1 MSKYYS
7 SLFRPVKINGMRL
20 KNRLVVPPMGTG
32 FAEEDG
38 SVSDRLIKYH
48 EARAKG
54 GFGLITLEVT
64 AVDGVEG
71 KGSLHQLSI
80 FDDRFIPGLKR
91 LVDRLHNAGAKVGI
105 QLYHPG
111 RVTLPAI
118 LGGLRPV
125 APSPIPDPIWRQAPR
140 ELTIQDIKRLVELFA
155 QGARRAKESGFDAI
169 ELHGAHGYL
178 ISQFMSGYANK
189 RTDEYGGG
197 FEGFIRFPV
206 EIIRRI
212 RQLVGP
218 DFPIFFRISGDELVP
233 MGRTVTE
240 SVEVAKRLV
249 QEGVNVIDV
258 SIGVMESSAVTS
270 APPDMEQGFNAG
282 MAAAFKKALSV
293 PIIAVGRIND
303 PDIAEE
309 IVGSGKADL
318 VAIGRQS
325 LTDPDWPNK
334 VAKGQKNDIV
344 KCISCNEGC
353 IEGIVIWGRPMITCV
368 QNLALG
374 KEAEYASPRAS
385 KRKRVLIAGG
395 GPAGLEAARTAALW
409 GHKVILYEKD
419 TALGGQINLAVIPP
433 KKDIYNE
440 VTLSRAKAI
449 KELGVEVHLGRELTP
464 DIVRQIAPDVLIIAT
479 GSKPLVPKISG
490 VDRKNVIASAEA
502 LRGANV
508 GDKVVVV
515 GGGLVGCE
523 TADYLAQ
530 QGKEVTIVEMLR
542 HTARDIGPAARYFL
556 RRRLAEKGIKIL
568 TSTTV
573 EEIVEGGIKVSSG
586 EGSHFLGPV
595 DAVVI
600 ATGAESVNE
609 LGPKVKGIVPEI
621 YVIGDAAKPGK
632 ILAAVEQA
640 AELARKL

>member
-1 MSKYYS
+1 MSKYYP
-7 SLFRPVKINGMRL
+7 SLFQPLEIGGLRL

-32 FAEEDG
+32 FAAEDG
-38 SVSDRLIKYH
+38 TVTDRLINYH
-48 EARAKG
+48 EARARG
-54 GFGLITLEVT
+54 GFALITMEVT
-64 AVDGVEG
+64 AVDGIEG
-71 KGSLHQLSI
+71 KGSAHQLSI
-80 FDDRFIPGLKR
+80 FDDRFIPGFKR
-91 LVDRLHNAGAKVGI
+91 LVDRVHDAGAKVGV

-111 RVTLPAI
+111 RVTLPAFI
-118 LGGLRPV
+118 GGLQPV
-125 APSPIPDPIWRQAPR
+125 GPSPVPDPVWRQATR
-140 ELTIQDIKRLVELFA
+140 ELTVQDIARLVESFA
-155 QGARRAKESGFDAI
+155 QGARRAKEAGFDI
-169 ELHGAHGYL
+169 VELHGAHGYL

-206 EIIRRI
+206 EIIRRV

-270 APPDMEQGFNAG
+270 APPDMEQGFNAV
-282 MAAAFKKALSV
+282 MTAAFKKALSV
-293 PIIAVGRIND
+293 PVIAVGRINE
-303 PDIAEE
+303 PDVAEE
-309 IVGSGKADL
+309 IVNSGKADL

-353 IEGIVIWGRPMITCV
+353 IEGIVIWRRPMITCV

-374 KEAEYASPRAS
+374 KEAEYASPHAS
-385 KRKRVLIAGG
+385 KRKKVLIAGG

-409 GHKVILYEKD
+409 GHQVILYEKD
-419 TALGGQINLAVIPP
+419 AALGGQINIAVIPP
-433 KKDIYNE
+433 KKDIYKE

-449 KELGVEVHLGRELTP
+449 KELGVEIHLSEELTP
-464 DIVRQIAPDVLIIAT
+464 DTVKQIAPDVLIIAT
-479 GSKPLVPKISG
+479 GSKPLIPKISG
-490 VDRKNVIASAEA
+490 VERKNVIAPAEA
-502 LRGANV
+502 LRGAKTGDNV
-508 GDKVVVV
+508 VIV

-530 QGKEVTIVEMLR
+530 QGKKVTIVEMLR

-573 EEIVEGGIKVSSG
+573 EEIVDGGVKVSSS
-586 EGSHFLGPV
+586 EGSQLLGPV
-595 DAVVI
+595 DTVVL

-609 LGPKVKGIVPEI
+609 LEPAVKDIVPEV

>member
-1 MSKYYS
+1 MNKNYP
-7 SLFRPVKINGMRL
+7 SLFQPIKIDGMQL

-48 EARAKG
+48 EARANG
-54 GFGLITLEVT
+54 CFALITLEVT
-64 AVDGVEG
+64 AIDGVEG
-71 KGSLHQLSI
+71 KASLHPLSI
-80 FDDRFIPGLKR
+80 FDDRFIPGFKR
-91 LVDRLHNAGAKVGI
+91 LVDRIHDAGAKVGV

-111 RVTLPAI
+111 RATLPAFI
-118 LGGLRPV
+118 GGLQPV
-125 APSPIPDPIWRQAPR
+125 APSPIPDPIWRQTPR
-140 ELTIQDIKRLVELFA
+140 ELTIQDIKRLVESFA

-169 ELHGAHGYL
+169 EVHGGHGYL

-206 EIIRRI
+206 EIIRHI

-240 SVEVAKRLV
+240 SIEVAKRLV
-249 QEGVNVIDV
+249 KEGVNVIDV

-270 APPDMEQGFNAG
+270 APPDMEQGFNAK
-282 MAAAFKKALSV
+282 MTAAFKTALSV
-293 PIIAVGRIND
+293 PVIAVGRIND

-309 IVGSGKADL
+309 IVTSGKADL

-325 LTDPDWPNK
+325 LTDPEWPNK

-353 IEGIVIWGRPMITCV
+353 IEGLVIWGRPMITCV

-374 KEAEYASPRAS
+374 KEAEYASPHAS
-385 KRKRVLIAGG
+385 KRKKVLVAGG

-419 TALGGQINLAVIPP
+419 KALGGQINIAVIPP

-449 KELGVEVHLGRELTP
+449 KELGVEIHLGSELTP
-464 DIVRQIAPDVLIIAT
+464 DIVKQIAPEVLIIAT
-479 GSKPLVPKISG
+479 GSKPLVPQISG
-490 VDRKNVIASAEA
+490 IGRKNVITSAEA

-530 QGKEVTIVEMLR
+530 QGKEVTVVEMLR

-573 EEIVEGGIKVSSG
+573 EEIVEGGIKVSSA
-586 EGSHFLGPV
+586 EGSRLLGSV
-595 DAVVI
+595 DTVVL

-609 LGPKVKGIVPEI
+609 LGPKVKDIVPEI

-640 AELARKL
+640 AEVARKL